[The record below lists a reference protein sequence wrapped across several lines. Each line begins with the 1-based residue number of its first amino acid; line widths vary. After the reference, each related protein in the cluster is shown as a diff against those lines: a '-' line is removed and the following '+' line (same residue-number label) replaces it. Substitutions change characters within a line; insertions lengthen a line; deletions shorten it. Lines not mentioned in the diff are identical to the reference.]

1 MIQLQIHSNSHVD
14 YNNRNASGL
23 YEIIDRKHPSWSQD
37 VEENSPQLLSIPGFF
52 HLISWKKLPS
62 YRTNKS
68 GIFLKTL
75 AVLTHSEKKIPL
87 ESISWNILISC
98 HDIYFM
104 NQESL
109 NYLHTEAGKF
119 FSLEKLIQVILKKY
133 EKMPVCA
140 FNKSEQHFFRRG
152 KLPACAGGF
161 DSYKDLVNFNKRQD
175 KKARAGS
182 L

>member
-75 AVLTHSEKKIPL
+75 AVLTHSEEKIPL

-109 NYLHTEAGKF
+109 NYLFLVVLLLGLMLKCLGPYHLCNYFLEL
-119 FSLEKLIQVILKKY
+119 FSN
-133 EKMPVCA
+133 C
-140 FNKSEQHFFRRG
+140 G
-152 KLPACAGGF
+152 
-161 DSYKDLVNFNKRQD
+161 
-175 KKARAGS
+175 
-182 L
+182 